1 LDKTGRFTQ
10 EWDNANLQHRFFE
23 IPCGEVSAAR
33 RNDKSGQNRNS
44 QRANSMLGSQAIA
57 EILKREGVEQVFC
70 FPYTPILD
78 ALSEAGIR
86 PIVARQERVA
96 ENMADGFSRATLGRK
111 IGVVTVQQGA
121 GAENA
126 FAGIA
131 HAYTDS
137 SPILFLPG
145 HPGRE
150 SVRVPGTF
158 DGVANFSATTKWADM
173 IPSARTISNRLRRA
187 FTLLRSGRPGPV
199 MLEVPV
205 DVAKE
210 TLPEPLEYNPV
221 PAVRVAPDPAAIRDA
236 ARLLLKA
243 ERPMIWAGQ
252 GVLYAQASSELA
264 AVAEYLGAPVM
275 TTLLGK
281 SAFDETHPLSLG
293 AGGLSVT
300 DMARQAL
307 EKSDLL
313 FAIGAS
319 LTRTVFAPA
328 IPPGKKIVHATVDP
342 RDLNKD
348 YVADVPMLGD
358 ASLVLT
364 ALLEE
369 LRSQH
374 GKIGRPERATVEKE
388 LQAAREQWKSRWA
401 DKLVSDEVPIN
412 PYRVIGEFIK
422 AVDRRETMVTHDS
435 GNPRDQLLPLYESP
449 VPRGYIGWGHSTQ
462 LGFSLGCAMGAKL
475 ACPGKLVVNFMG
487 DTAFGMVGMDAE
499 TAVRER
505 IPILTVLLN
514 NSAMGNYERMIPI
527 SSAKYR
533 TKFTSGRYAE
543 VAKGLGA
550 FSERIEKPGEV
561 AAALK
566 RGIAATRDGQ
576 PALLEFI
583 TREEPDMAIR
593 Y

>member
-1 LDKTGRFTQ
+1 
-10 EWDNANLQHRFFE
+10 
-23 IPCGEVSAAR
+23 
-33 RNDKSGQNRNS
+33 
-44 QRANSMLGSQAIA
+44 MLGCQAIA

-78 ALSEAGIR
+78 ALADAGIR

-96 ENMADGFSRATLGRK
+96 ENMADGFSRASLGRK

-126 FAGIA
+126 FSGIA

-145 HPGRE
+145 HPGRDL
-150 SVRVPGTF
+150 VRVPPTF
-158 DGVANFSATTKWADM
+158 DAVPNFAATTKWADL
-173 IPSARTISNRLRRA
+173 IPSARSIANRMRRA
-187 FTLLRSGRPGPV
+187 FTLLRTGRPGPV
-199 MLEVPV
+199 LLEVPV
-205 DVAKE
+205 DVARE
-210 TLPEPLEYNPV
+210 TLPEPLEYSPV
-221 PAVRVAPDPAAIRDA
+221 APVRVAPDPAAIRDA
-236 ARLLLKA
+236 ARLLLKCK
-243 ERPMIWAGQ
+243 RPMIWAGQ

-264 AVAEYLGAPVM
+264 AVAEYLGAPVT

-281 SAFDETHPLSLG
+281 SAFDETHSLSLG
-293 AGGLSVT
+293 SAGLSST
-300 DMARQAL
+300 DLVREWLDRCDAV
-307 EKSDLL
+307 

-328 IPPGKKIVHATVDP
+328 IPPGKRFVHATVDA

-348 YVADVPMLGD
+348 YVADVPILGD
-358 ASLVLT
+358 AALVLT

-374 GKIGRPERATVEKE
+374 GKIGRPERAAVEKD
-388 LQAAREQWKSRWA
+388 LQTGRERWKSRWA
-401 DKLVSDEVPIN
+401 AKLISDEVPIN
-412 PYRVIGEFIK
+412 PYRVIGEFLK
-422 AVDRRETMVTHDS
+422 MVDPREAIVTHDS
-435 GNPRDQLLPLYESP
+435 GNPRDQLFPLYEAP
-449 VPRGYIGWGHSTQ
+449 VPRAYIGWGHSTQ

-475 ACPGKLVVNFMG
+475 ACPSKLVVNFMG
-487 DTAFGMVGMDAE
+487 DTAFGMVGMDVE

-505 IPILTVLLN
+505 IPILTILLN
-514 NSAMGNYERMIPI
+514 NSAMGNYEKSIPI
-527 SSAKYR
+527 ATAKFR
-533 TKFTSGRYAE
+533 TKFTSGRYFE
-543 VAKGLGA
+543 VARGLGA
-550 FSERIEKPGEV
+550 YSERIERPGDV

-566 RGIAATRDGQ
+566 RGIESTRGGQ
-576 PALLEFI
+576 PAVLEFI

>member
-1 LDKTGRFTQ
+1 MQ
-10 EWDNANLQHRFFE
+10 
-23 IPCGEVSAAR
+23 
-33 RNDKSGQNRNS
+33 
-44 QRANSMLGSQAIA
+44 GSQAIA
-57 EILKREGVEQVFC
+57 EILKREGVEHVFC
-70 FPYTPILD
+70 FPYTPILE
-78 ALSEAGIR
+78 ALAEAGIR

-96 ENMADGFSRATLGRK
+96 ENMADGFSRASLGRK

-126 FAGIA
+126 FSGIA
-131 HAYTDS
+131 QAYTDS

-145 HPGRE
+145 HPGRDF
-150 SVRVPGTF
+150 VRVPPTF
-158 DGVANFSATTKWADM
+158 DAVPNYAATTKWADL
-173 IPSARTISNRLRRA
+173 IPSAGSIANRMRRA

-205 DVAKE
+205 DVARE
-210 TLPEPLEYNPV
+210 SLPGPLEYSPV
-221 PAVRVAPDPAAIRDA
+221 AAVRVAPDPAAIRDA
-236 ARLLLKA
+236 ARLLLKSA
-243 ERPMIWAGQ
+243 RPMIWAGQ
-252 GVLYAQASSELA
+252 GVLYSQASGDLA

-281 SAFDETHPLSLG
+281 SAFDETHALSLG
-293 AGGLSVT
+293 AGGLSCT
-300 DMARQAL
+300 DMVRDAL
-307 EKSDLL
+307 ERSDAL

-348 YVADVPMLGD
+348 YVADVPILGD
-358 ASLVLT
+358 ASLTLT

-374 GKIGRPERATVEKE
+374 GKIGRPERAAVEKE
-388 LQAAREQWKSRWA
+388 LQAARERWKARWA
-401 DKLVSDEVPIN
+401 AKLVSDEVPIN
-412 PYRVIGEFIK
+412 PYRVIGEFLK
-422 AVDRRETMVTHDS
+422 AVDRRQTIVTHDS

-475 ACPGKLVVNFMG
+475 ACPDKLVVNFMG
-487 DTAFGMVGMDAE
+487 DTAFGMVGMDVE

-505 IPILTVLLN
+505 IPILTILLN
-514 NSAMGNYERMIPI
+514 NSAMGNYERLIPI
-527 SSAKYR
+527 ASAKYG
-533 TKFTSGRYAE
+533 TKFTSGRYAD
-543 VAKGLGA
+543 VARGLGA
-550 FSERIEKPGEV
+550 FSERIERPADV

-566 RGIAATRDGQ
+566 RGIESTRAGH
-576 PALLEFI
+576 PAVLEFI

-593 Y
+593 S